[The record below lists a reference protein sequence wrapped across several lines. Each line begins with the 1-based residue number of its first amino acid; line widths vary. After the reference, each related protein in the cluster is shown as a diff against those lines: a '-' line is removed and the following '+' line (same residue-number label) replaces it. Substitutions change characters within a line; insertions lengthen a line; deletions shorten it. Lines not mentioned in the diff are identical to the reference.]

1 MKITFL
7 LHNAYA
13 IGGTVRSTLN
23 LAGALAARHEVEIL
37 SVLRT
42 ADQPLLGV
50 HGDVRLVPLVD
61 ERPDSAA
68 YDGGHELMARP
79 SALVPPT
86 EVLAHRYTALTDARL
101 RAFLDTTD
109 ADVLVATRPALVVVL
124 AEHGPRHAIRIGQEH
139 LSYDN
144 HVPGVRAALNE
155 ALARLDAFVTVSA
168 RDAADHHRHLPGLRT
183 RITDIPNAAPRP
195 RAEPSDLRAPLVV
208 AAGRLVPVK
217 RYDLLVEAFAKVVA
231 ERPERR
237 LRIHGQGPERANL
250 RAAVA
255 AHGLGDH
262 VFLMGPHTTLETEW
276 AKASVAVVSSA
287 WESFGMTILEAMHAG
302 VPVVA
307 TDCPH
312 GPGEIIT
319 DGSDGLLVPPGDPDA
334 LATGLLRLIND
345 PGLRHVL
352 GTAGRA
358 TVQRYEPAT
367 IADRYE
373 RLITELL
380 GARRPGLVTG
390 MGRWLGLAVPGQ
402 GRRTGRAT
410 PGRWTRWVAPGRA
423 ARRAVPGRAARRVGT
438 APPTETE
445 RRPSRPSADCRV
457 DVRRDVQV
465 SVGWSDTSG
474 QDLVLVLRHRHGD
487 GELRVPLEREAPPM
501 PLEQGSPHLTAH
513 AALARLKPKAADG
526 ARNPSDREAP
536 DVIGDRW
543 TALLSQTRPP
553 LAEGRWDLYAERAGD
568 GVRRRLRAGL
578 VEQRSLLTSEFTGT
592 GPVPWWIPY
601 TTKDGYLALRTFR
614 REAHAE
620 VTALP
625 IGEGSAAVQGVL
637 HGAELGAGA
646 VMGVA
651 RDGEAAD
658 FEAPVEATGGHL
670 PDGHPSRGRLFHG
683 RLPSLP
689 GPTAP
694 GKVIWDLFLRPATDT
709 EAVRLGRLFGDIVD
723 RKDTDKYPEVTLPA
737 RSGASVRA
745 RYFFT
750 VTNDLAVSVS
760 RPE

>member
-23 LAGALAARHEVEIL
+23 LAGALSARHEVEIV

-42 ADQPLLGV
+42 AEQPLLGV

-68 YDGGHELMARP
+68 YDGDHELMARP

-124 AEHGPRHAIRIGQEH
+124 AEHGPRRAIRIGQEH

-144 HVPGVRAALNE
+144 HVPGVRAAQNE
-155 ALARLDAFVTVSA
+155 AIARLDAFVTVSA
-168 RDAADHHRHLPGLRT
+168 RDAADHRHRLPGLRT
-183 RITDIPNAAPRP
+183 RITDIANAAPRP

-231 ERPERR
+231 ERPEWR

-255 AHGLGDH
+255 AHGLNDH

-345 PGLRHVL
+345 PGLRHTL
-352 GTAGRA
+352 GTAART

-380 GARRPGLVTG
+380 AARRPGLVAG

-402 GRRTGRAT
+402 GRRAGRTA
-410 PGRWTRWVAPGRA
+410 PGRWTRWAAPGRA
-423 ARRAVPGRAARRVGT
+423 ARKAGT
-438 APPTETE
+438 APATETE
-445 RRPSRPSADCRV
+445 RRPSRPWGDCRV
-457 DVRRDVQV
+457 DARRDVRV
-465 SVGWSDTSG
+465 SVGWTDASG
-474 QDLVLVLRHRHGD
+474 RDLVLVLRHRHGD
-487 GELRVPLEREAPPM
+487 DELRVPLRRE
-501 PLEQGSPHLTAH
+501 T
-513 AALARLKPKAADG
+513 
-526 ARNPSDREAP
+526 P
-536 DVIGDRW
+536 DVTEGHW

-568 GVRRRLRAGL
+568 GVRRRLRAGH
-578 VEQRSLLTSEFTGT
+578 VEQRSLLTSEFTGA
-592 GPVPWWIPY
+592 GPVAWWIPY

-625 IGEGSAAVQGVL
+625 VGEGSSAVEGVL

-646 VMGVA
+646 ALVGVA
-651 RDGEAAD
+651 RGGETAD
-658 FEAPVEATGGHL
+658 FEAPVESTGGHL
-670 PDGHPSRGRLFHG
+670 PEGHPFHGRLFHG

-689 GPTAP
+689 DPTAP
-694 GKVIWDLFLRPATDT
+694 GKVIWDLFLRPATDA
-709 EAVRLGRLFGDIVD
+709 EPVRLGRLFGDIVD

-745 RYFFT
+745 RCFFT

-760 RPE
+760 RQK

>member
-23 LAGALAARHEVEIL
+23 LAGALAARHEVEIV

-42 ADQPLLGV
+42 AEQPLLGV

-61 ERPDSAA
+61 ERPDSSA

-144 HVPGVRAALNE
+144 HVPGVRTAQNE
-155 ALARLDAFVTVSA
+155 AIARLDAFVTVSA
-168 RDAADHHRHLPGLRT
+168 RDAADHRRRLPGLRT
-183 RITDIPNAAPRP
+183 RITDIANAAPRP

-231 ERPERR
+231 ERPEWR

-345 PGLRHVL
+345 PGLRHTL

-380 GARRPGLVTG
+380 GARRPGLVAG

-402 GRRTGRAT
+402 GRRAGRT
-410 PGRWTRWVAPGRA
+410 VPGRWMRRA
-423 ARRAVPGRAARRVGT
+423 VGAVPGRGARRVGA
-438 APPTETE
+438 APATESE
-445 RRPSRPSADCRV
+445 HRPSRPWGDCRV
-457 DVRRDVQV
+457 DARRDVRV
-465 SVGWSDTSG
+465 SVGWTDASG
-474 QDLVLVLRHRHGD
+474 RDLVLVLRHRHGAD
-487 GELRVPLEREAPPM
+487 ELRVPLEREAPRV
-501 PLEQGSPHLTAH
+501 PLEQETPHLSAD
-513 AALARLKPKAADG
+513 APLKPKAADG
-526 ARNPSDREAP
+526 ARNPSDRESP
-536 DVIGDRW
+536 DVTGDRW
-543 TALLSQTRPP
+543 VALLSQTRPP

-578 VEQRSLLTSEFTGT
+578 VEQRGLLTSEFTGA
-592 GPVPWWIPY
+592 GPVAWWIPY
-601 TTKDGYLALRTFR
+601 TTKDGYLALRTFHR
-614 REAHAE
+614 AAHAE

-625 IGEGSAAVQGVL
+625 VGEGSSAVEGVL

-646 VMGVA
+646 ALVGVA
-651 RDGEAAD
+651 RGGEAAD
-658 FEAPVEATGGHL
+658 FEAPVEATGGRL
-670 PDGHPSRGRLFHG
+670 PEGHPFRGRLFHG

-689 GPTAP
+689 GPTVP
-694 GKVIWDLFLRPATDT
+694 GKVIWDLFLRPVTDA
-709 EAVRLGRLFGDIVD
+709 EPVRLGRLFGDIVD

-737 RSGASVRA
+737 RSGVSVRA